1 MLMIRM
7 TSLPHTLLATA
18 GLALLALEPLAAQT
32 ATPDLTGVWTTYRG
46 GGGPGGF
53 GGPRVQP
60 QLTPEGQ
67 AKSDRY
73 REVTAGTNYTP
84 GGYCVGGGMPSSML
98 GSGGYPMEIIQ
109 RPEQITIV
117 YEAHNEI
124 RRVYFGER
132 VPEPASVFPERN
144 GRSVGRWEGDTLVV
158 ETDRLVEQVDTQYP
172 HSEEAKIVERYRL
185 STEADG
191 RQVLTAA
198 LTMTDPKFL
207 KEPFTVEKKWQAV
220 PNGRLLTYECSEPT
234 WLDLLDRLMSD
245 TADEPSNE
253 QN

>member
-1 MLMIRM
+1 M
-7 TSLPHTLLATA
+7 TRLVSIPPTLLLTA
-18 GLALLALEPLAAQT
+18 GLALAGPAMAQT
-32 ATPDLTGVWTTYRG
+32 AQPDFTGVWTNYRAG
-46 GGGPGGF
+46 GGAGGF
-53 GGPRVQP
+53 GGPRAQP
-60 QLTPEGQ
+60 QLTAEAQ

-109 RPEQITIV
+109 RPEQITII
-117 YEAHNEI
+117 YEAHSEI

-132 VPEPASVFPERN
+132 VPDPESVFPERN
-144 GRSVGRWEGDTLVV
+144 GRSVGRWEGDTLIV

-172 HSEEAKIVERYRL
+172 HSDQAKIVERYRL
-185 STEADG
+185 TTESDG
-191 RQVLTAA
+191 RKVLTAS

-220 PNGRLLTYECSEPT
+220 PNGRVMTYECTEPE
-234 WLDLLDRLMSD
+234 WLELLDSLMSGPAED
-245 TADEPSNE
+245 SASE
-253 QN
+253 

>member
-1 MLMIRM
+1 MMRTI
-7 TSLPHTLLATA
+7 SIPQALLATA
-18 GLALLALEPLAAQT
+18 GLALLALQPAAAQT
-32 ATPDLTGVWTTYRG
+32 ATPDLTGVWTSYRG

-60 QLTPEGQ
+60 QLTPLGQ
-67 AKSDRY
+67 TKADRY

-84 GGYCVGGGMPSSML
+84 GGYCVGSGMPSSML

-109 RPEQITIV
+109 RSEQITIV

-124 RRVYFGER
+124 RRIYFDER

-144 GRSVGRWEGDTLVV
+144 GRSVGRWEGDTLIV

-185 STEADG
+185 SAEDDG
-191 RQVLTAA
+191 RKVLTAS
-198 LTMTDPKFL
+198 LTMTDPVFL

-220 PNGRLLTYECSEPT
+220 PNGRVMTYECTEPD
-234 WLDLLDRLMSD
+234 WLDLLDRLLSGTTD
-245 TADEPSNE
+245 K
-253 QN
+253 

>member
-1 MLMIRM
+1 M
-7 TSLPHTLLATA
+7 TRLVSLPQTLLLTASLALA
-18 GLALLALEPLAAQT
+18 GLSPAAAQT
-32 ATPDLTGVWTTYRG
+32 ARPDLTGVWTNYRVE
-46 GGGPGGF
+46 GGPGGAR
-53 GGPRVQP
+53 GARAQP
-60 QLTPEGQ
+60 PPLTPEAQ

-109 RPEQITIV
+109 RPEQITII

-124 RRVYFGER
+124 RRIYFGER
-132 VPEPASVFPERN
+132 VPDPASVFPERN
-144 GRSVGRWEGDTLVV
+144 GRSVGRWEGDTLIV

-172 HSEEAKIVERYRL
+172 HSDQAKIVERYRL
-185 STEADG
+185 TAESDG
-191 RQVLTAA
+191 RKVLTAS

-220 PNGRLLTYECSEPT
+220 PNGRVMTYECTEPE
-234 WLDLLDRLMSD
+234 WLELLDHLMSG
-245 TADEPSNE
+245 TADDSASE
-253 QN
+253 

>member
-1 MLMIRM
+1 MKLD
-7 TSLPHTLLATA
+7 SVSQTLLLTA
-18 GLALLALEPLAAQT
+18 GLALIGLEPVVAQT
-32 ATPDLTGVWTTYRG
+32 GQPDLTGVWTTYRS

-53 GGPRVQP
+53 GGPRIQP

-67 AKSDRY
+67 AKADRY

-109 RPEQITIV
+109 RPEQITII

-124 RRVYFGER
+124 RRVYFGDR
-132 VPEPASVFPERN
+132 VPDPESVFPERN

-172 HSEEAKIVERYRL
+172 HSEQAKIVERYRL

-191 RQVLTAA
+191 RKVLTAV
-198 LTMTDPKFL
+198 LTMTDPQYL
-207 KEPFTVEKKWQAV
+207 KEPLTVEKKWQAV

-234 WLDLLDRLMSD
+234 WLDLLDRLMSG
-245 TADEPSNE
+245 TADESGHE
-253 QN
+253 

>member
-1 MLMIRM
+1 MSKLVAI
-7 TSLPHTLLATA
+7 PHLWLAVA
-18 GLALLALEPLAAQT
+18 GFAVVSAAPAAAQSER
-32 ATPDLTGVWTTYRG
+32 PDLTGVWTTYRG
-46 GGGPGGF
+46 GGGPGAF

-60 QLTPEGQ
+60 QLTAEAQ
-67 AKSDRY
+67 AKADRY
-73 REVTAGTNYTP
+73 RQVTAGTNYTP

-109 RPEQITIV
+109 RPEQITVI

-124 RRVYFGER
+124 RRIYFGDR
-132 VPEPASVFPERN
+132 APDPESVWPERN

-172 HSEEAKIVERYRL
+172 HSEQARIVERYRL

-191 RQVLTAA
+191 RKVLTAT
-198 LTMTDPKFL
+198 LTMTDPLFL

-220 PNGRLLTYECSEPT
+220 PNGRLMTYECTEPD
-234 WLDLLDRLMSD
+234 WLDLLDRLMSEAPGD
-245 TADEPSNE
+245 TASE
-253 QN
+253 

>member
-1 MLMIRM
+1 
-7 TSLPHTLLATA
+7 
-18 GLALLALEPLAAQT
+18 
-32 ATPDLTGVWTTYRG
+32 PDFTGVWTNYRG
-46 GGGPGGF
+46 AGAPAGNRGA
-53 GGPRVQP
+53 PRAQP
-60 QLTPEGQ
+60 LLTPEAQ

-73 REVTAGTNYTP
+73 RQVTAGTNYTP

-109 RPEQITIV
+109 RPEQITII

-124 RRVYFGER
+124 RRVYFGDR
-132 VPEPASVFPERN
+132 APDPASVFPERN

-172 HSEEAKIVERYRL
+172 HSDQAKIVERYRL
-185 STEADG
+185 TTESDG
-191 RQVLTAA
+191 GKVLTAS

-220 PNGRLLTYECSEPT
+220 PNGRVMTYECTEPE
-234 WLDLLDRLMSD
+234 WLELLDRLMSG
-245 TADEPSNE
+245 TADDSRSE
-253 QN
+253 

>member
-1 MLMIRM
+1 
-7 TSLPHTLLATA
+7 LLAA
-18 GLALLALEPLAAQT
+18 GGLAVLALEPAAAQT
-32 ATPDLTGVWTTYRG
+32 DNPDLTGVWTTYRG

-53 GGPRVQP
+53 GAPRAQP
-60 QLTPEGQ
+60 QLTALGQ
-67 AKSDRY
+67 AKADRY
-73 REVTAGTNYTP
+73 RAVTTGTNYTP
-84 GGYCVGGGMPSSML
+84 GGYCVGSGMPSSML

-132 VPEPASVFPERN
+132 VPDPESVFPERN

-172 HSEEAKIVERYRL
+172 HSEEARIVERYRL
-185 STEADG
+185 STEDDG
-191 RQVLTAA
+191 RKVLTAI

-207 KEPFTVEKKWQAV
+207 AEPFTVEKKWQAV
-220 PNGRLLTYECSEPT
+220 PNGRLLTYECSEPD
-234 WLDLLDRLMSD
+234 WLDLLDRLMSG
-245 TADEPSNE
+245 TANDAANE
-253 QN
+253 